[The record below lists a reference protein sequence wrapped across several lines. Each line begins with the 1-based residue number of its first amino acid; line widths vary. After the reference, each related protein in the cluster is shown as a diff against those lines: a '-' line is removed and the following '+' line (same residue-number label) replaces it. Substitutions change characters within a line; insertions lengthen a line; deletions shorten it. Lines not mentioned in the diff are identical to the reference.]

1 MNFRLIHIIIKH
13 IIFIFIISSLTSCE
27 DIIDIPLN
35 SSEPRIVIEGVI
47 TNLDGP
53 YTVRISESVDYY
65 DPGEYPA
72 VNNAHVEL
80 SDDAGSVEVLEENE
94 DGLYISS
101 KMKGQPGRTYTLK
114 VEVDG
119 KAYIAQSY
127 LNTPV
132 KIDSLKKEYFPA
144 VGNRE
149 SGYYIH
155 CYFTD
160 PPEQGNNYRL
170 FAWKNGEMDENLYIM
185 DDKFING
192 QSVDYYF
199 FINPYQIGDTI
210 SIALASIDRPVYE
223 YYQTLF
229 NIVAQQG
236 GGNPAN
242 PANPVSNLSN
252 DALGYFG
259 ALAVDVQDSVVK

>member
-1 MNFRLIHIIIKH
+1 MYFRLINILNKLV
-13 IIFIFIISSLTSCE
+13 IFIFVISFLISCE
-27 DIIDIPLN
+27 DIIDFPLN
-35 SSEPRIVIEGVI
+35 NSEPQIVIEGVI
-47 TNLDGP
+47 TNLEGP
-53 YTVRISESVDYY
+53 YTVRISESVNYY

-80 SDDAGSVEVLEENE
+80 SDGTGFVEVLEGNE
-94 DGLYISS
+94 EGLYSSS
-101 KMKGQPGRTYTLK
+101 KMVGHPGRTYSLK
-114 VEVDG
+114 VEIEAEVYMAESHL
-119 KAYIAQSY
+119 K
-127 LNTPV
+127 TPV

-144 VGNRE
+144 IGNRE

-155 CYFTD
+155 CHFTD
-160 PPEQGNNYRL
+160 PPEEDNNYRL
-170 FAWKNGEMDENLYIM
+170 IAWKNGEMDENLYIM

-192 QSVDYYF
+192 RPVDYYF
-199 FINPYQIGDTI
+199 YLSPYQIGDTVNI
-210 SIALASIDRPVYE
+210 TLASIDRPVYD

-252 DALGYFG
+252 GALGYFG
-259 ALAVDVQDSVVK
+259 ALAIDQQGSVVK